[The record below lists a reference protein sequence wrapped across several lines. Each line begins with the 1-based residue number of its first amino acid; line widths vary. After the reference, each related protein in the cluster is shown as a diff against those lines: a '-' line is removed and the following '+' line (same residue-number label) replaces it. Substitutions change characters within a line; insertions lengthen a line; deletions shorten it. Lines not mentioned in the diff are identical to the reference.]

1 MKKMFALVILMVLAA
16 CGTTTDGTA
25 PTDAG
30 PVATDGGSRVDP
42 ALDVGDARVDASDG
56 CPDRFWRSRG
66 PDGLPRPISLAAVG
80 IPVSLPAVTAW
91 VSAPCAGGGGLAFH
105 EGTLAFGDGDLCAH
119 QRSETPLPA
128 DRALLSITPL
138 PVRADGEPAFI
149 LFFSDGTAAAGFSPC
164 ARGADGRCELRPI
177 TLPPEPSVAGASNGT
192 TTLRISPPGA
202 DGRSVATCFPAPG
215 APPVTLANVY
225 PTNVAFSPNATAVY
239 AAVADAD
246 APERARIATCSPSG
260 FTVAAASIG
269 VPAGKNAVLEARA
282 DRLLVAVA
290 GGKNEVRAAAGI
302 VGVPAGKEPVSLYPH
317 DVLRDENGIEEL
329 AGVRG
334 PVVPGGQAHAFG
346 VSSDAEYV
354 TAHFRVDGACAG
366 IVERSE
372 GGR

>member
-1 MKKMFALVILMVLAA
+1 MKSFLFVIPMVLAA
-16 CGTTTDGTA
+16 CGATSAAPA

-30 PVATDGGSRVDP
+30 AAATDGGAPVD
-42 ALDVGDARVDASDG
+42 AAFDVEDARVDASD
-56 CPDRFWRSRG
+56 CPDVLWRSRG
-66 PDGLPRPISLAAVG
+66 PDGLPRPISLAALG
-80 IPVSLPAVTAW
+80 IPVSVPVVTAW
-91 VSAPCAGGGGLAFH
+91 VSGPCAGGGGLAFH
-105 EGTLAFGDGDLCAH
+105 EGTLEFRAADLCAL
-119 QRSETPLPA
+119 QSSETPLPA

-138 PVRADGEPAFI
+138 PVRAAGDPQFV
-149 LFFSDGTAAAGFSPC
+149 LFFSDGTAAASLSPC
-164 ARGADGRCELRPI
+164 ARGADGRCELRPL
-177 TLPPEPSVAGASNGT
+177 TLPPGPSVAGASNGS

-225 PTNVAFSPNATAVY
+225 PTNVAFPTSATAVY

-246 APERARIATCSPSG
+246 APELAHIATCSPSG

-269 VPAGKNAVLEARA
+269 VPAAKNAVLEARA

-290 GGKNEVRAAAGI
+290 GGKNEVRSAAGM
-302 VGVPAGKEPVSLYPH
+302 VSVPAGKEPVSLYPGV
-317 DVLRDENGIEEL
+317 VLRDENGIEEL

-334 PVVPGGQAHAFG
+334 PVIPGGQAHVFG

-366 IVERSE
+366 LVERSE